1 MTVRKKGNKW
11 YCRFQIDG
19 IRYERTCKGASTQK
33 DAEKCETVIKSE
45 IMHGN
50 YNFGRTENKRKLKEL
65 IDLYLQYSKIN
76 KSSYESDVFSTNI
89 FLDYIGNIAID
100 NITSSD
106 LENFKE
112 FLKTERNI
120 KNATV
125 NRYLH
130 NLCRM
135 FNLAIENKWMQINPF
150 NSVKYLREDNHKIRF
165 LSKEEEKRLFAEINK
180 GKEVIGRDRKK
191 KIIYPFKHIEPI
203 IICALQTG
211 MRRGEIFSLKWAN
224 IDKDF
229 TYIELL
235 KTKSGKVRKIP
246 ISAKLSEVLKS
257 LPQINEFV
265 FNNPDTKSPFIDI
278 KKSFTSLLKA
288 AKIENFRFHDLR
300 HTVATRLVEK
310 GVDLVVVQE
319 IMGHSKIET
328 TMRYAHPVPE
338 RKKHAISLLNS
349 Y

>member
-50 YNFGRTENKRKLKEL
+50 YNFGKTENKRKLNEL
-65 IDLYLQYSKIN
+65 TEYYLKYSEIN
-76 KSSYESDVFSTNI
+76 KKSYENDIISTNI
-89 FLDYIGNIAID
+89 FLEFFGNIPI
-100 NITSSD
+100 
-106 LENFKE
+106 E
-112 FLKTERNI
+112 NI
-120 KNATV
+120 KTSDIELLKEHLKEKRGIKNSTT

-130 NLCRM
+130 NLSRM
-135 FNLAIENKWMQINPF
+135 LNIAIENKWIKTNPF
-150 NSVKYLREDNHKIRF
+150 KGVKYLREDNHKIRF
-165 LSKEEEKRLFAEINK
+165 LTKEEENRLFSAIHN
-180 GKEVIGRDRKK
+180 GKEVIGRDKKKK
-191 KIIYPFKHIEPI
+191 KIYPYLHLEPI

-211 MRRGEIFSLKWAN
+211 MRRGEIFSLKWGN

-235 KTKSGKVRKIP
+235 ETKSGKVRKIP
-246 ISAKLSEVLKS
+246 ISEKLKTILKNQ
-257 LPQINEFV
+257 PKINEYV
-265 FNNPDTKSPFIDI
+265 FNNKNTNKPFVDI
-278 KKSFTSLLKA
+278 KKAFA
-288 AKIENFRFHDLR
+288 ALIKLAEIENFRFHDLR
-300 HTVATRLVEK
+300 HTVATRMTEM
-310 GVDLVVVQE
+310 GIDLAVVQE
-319 IMGHSKIET
+319 ILGHSDIKT

-338 RKKHAISLLNS
+338 RKKLAISLLSS